1 MHEWLSGGVSP
12 CQGEGRGFESR
23 LVLLFFTGRNIRFCP
38 FFKNNVLL
46 ESSERRISRWLFDI
60 QQYIEKPAKMTHFEK
75 IPRVHII
82 NMEAYMV
89 VTEYSLIG
97 ALLRFYPETIE
108 DFREVGMNCVG
119 CPSSA
124 KETIGQACN
133 VHSVDVNELIKR
145 LDKRING

>member
-1 MHEWLSGGVSP
+1 MAQWWSIALPRRGSRVRIPSRAFVFYRAKQLSFALFSKSDFLSYII
-12 CQGEGRGFESR
+12 CA
-23 LVLLFFTGRNIRFCP
+23 VLFMYM
-38 FFKNNVLL
+38 
-46 ESSERRISRWLFDI
+46 E
-60 QQYIEKPAKMTHFEK
+60 
-75 IPRVHII
+75 
-82 NMEAYMV
+82 MEAQMV

-108 DFREVGMNCVG
+108 DFKEVGMNCVG

-133 VHSVDVNELIKR
+133 VHSVDVNELIRK

>member
-1 MHEWLSGGVSP
+1 MVEYRLAKARVAGSNPVSCFLSI
-12 CQGEGRGFESR
+12 
-23 LVLLFFTGRNIRFCP
+23 IRVKQFWFCP
-38 FFKNNVLL
+38 FFKIFFILKTGGM
-46 ESSERRISRWLFDI
+46 I
-60 QQYIEKPAKMTHFEK
+60 
-75 IPRVHII
+75 
-82 NMEAYMV
+82 MV

-108 DFREVGMNCVG
+108 DFKEMGMNCVG

-133 VHSVDVNELIKR
+133 VHSVDVNELIKK